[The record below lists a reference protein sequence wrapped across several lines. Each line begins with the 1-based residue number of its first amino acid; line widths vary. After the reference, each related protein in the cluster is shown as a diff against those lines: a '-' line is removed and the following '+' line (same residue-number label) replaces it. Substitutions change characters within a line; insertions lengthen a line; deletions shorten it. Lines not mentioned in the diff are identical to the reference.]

1 MTSAPALSPVC
12 GATAVLPVSL
22 SAQVVALAAPHG
34 SAELPDVEVQLR
46 CCLQDHECGAHYALA
61 LDLPGA
67 ETGAVWARWEA
78 GAASPCFVLEVLPDC
93 PATDRVSREPCSE
106 FAGHHGGHTYELTD
120 DVAPD
125 SRGTP
130 GVGSL

>member
-1 MTSAPALSPVC
+1 MTSAPALFPVC
-12 GATAVLPVSL
+12 GATAVLADPL
-22 SAQVVALAAPHG
+22 ATQVLAVATPHG
-34 SAELPDVEVQLR
+34 CAELPEVERQLR
-46 CCLQDHECGAHYALA
+46 CLLQAHESGGHYALA

-67 ETGAVWARWEA
+67 ETGAVWARWEP
-78 GAASPCFVLEVLPDC
+78 GAAPPCFVLAVLPDC